1 MSQKLDENPDNIN
14 ELSVPGSGAEAA
26 PEKSDGGDAE
36 TVVDTHIRAQTLFL
50 GSLRWVVVCGAIGLV
65 VYTAVA
71 IWIVFSTFS
80 MTFEGSVGI
89 DKLPAD
95 ENGDIKEEIK
105 SALGGWFEYKSF
117 IVIAAYQ

>member
-1 MSQKLDENPDNIN
+1 M
-14 ELSVPGSGAEAA
+14 
-26 PEKSDGGDAE
+26 
-36 TVVDTHIRAQTLFL
+36 
-50 GSLRWVVVCGAIGLV
+50 
-65 VYTAVA
+65 YTAVA

-117 IVIAAYQ
+117 IVIAAFSSITVIVSSVFLGIKGMLSLLIKEGSKQGNENSTA